1 MLSLKKLFCAAA
13 LAAFMVLPAQAADFS
28 AREMKAM
35 SVFLSNFTELGFM
48 DVKADEFLDE
58 KAPGGMI
65 RFGIRHNYVNNYKTR
80 VKECTVKDCKW
91 GSLVMDGIYVR
102 ESLKRYFGY
111 DIKQLPTIEDPDQPY
126 YFDGKQYHFEGADGE
141 AVYYAAVKNAEFS
154 GDGLVHMSGLVYNA
168 EDKEDVLGTFKA
180 MARPHTWNG
189 KKTWALLELKVTVK
203 E

>member
-13 LAAFMVLPAQAADFS
+13 LAALIALPAQAADFS

-48 DVKADEFLDE
+48 DVDAATFLDE
-58 KAPGGMI
+58 KAPGDMI
-65 RFGIRHNYVNNYKTR
+65 RFGIRHNYVNNYKTC
-80 VKECTVKDCKW
+80 VKNCTAKDCKW
-91 GSLVMDGIYVR
+91 GSLVMDGTYVR

-111 DIKQLPTIEDPDQPY
+111 DIKNLPTVEDSDSPY
-126 YFDGKQYHFEGADGE
+126 HYDGRNYHFEGADGE
-141 AVYYAAVKNAEFS
+141 AVYYAAVKKAKLS
-154 GDGLVHMSGLVYNA
+154 GDGLVHMSGVVYNA
-168 EDKEDVLGTFKA
+168 EDKEDVLGPFKA

-189 KKTWALLELKVTVK
+189 KKTWALVELKVTMK